1 MGMDSLLVARVIMG
15 LSLAFHIVFAAAGM
29 AMPFLMAM
37 AHYRAL
43 RSGDGSDD
51 ALRRMWLKG
60 VAILFA
66 TGAVSGTVLSF
77 ELGLLWPTFMARAGA
92 IIGMPFSWEGTA
104 FFLEAICIG
113 LYLYGEK
120 RMKPWLHFATG
131 VMVGVC
137 GVASAI
143 FVVSANA
150 WMNAP
155 QGFSSL
161 SPGSPIDPVRAMFN
175 PAWLHESLHMVL
187 AAFEAVGFA
196 VAGIHAWLVLRGQNV
211 DLNRRA
217 LHIALSIGAVAALLQ
232 PISGDFAAKR
242 VAVLQPEKLAAMES
256 LFVTQARAPLAILGL
271 PDPQTETLAGAIEV
285 PGALSFLAFGR
296 FDATVQ
302 GLHDFPRDRW
312 PPVVPTH
319 IAFQIMV
326 GCGMALVGVALLF
339 AAFALRRRALP
350 RWLLWIV
357 ALCTPLGF
365 VALEAGWVVTE
376 VGRQPWIIYGWL
388 RTKEAVTPIPGLQY
402 HLILFGGLYVFLA
415 AMVVGLMRRQI
426 RAVNAAASTPAS
438 AAE

>member
-1 MGMDSLLVARVIMG
+1 MDSLLAARVIMG
-15 LSLAFHIVFAAAGM
+15 SSLAFHILFASAGM

-51 ALRRMWLKG
+51 ALRRMWQKG

-92 IIGMPFSWEGTA
+92 VIGMPFSWEGTA

-113 LYLYGEK
+113 LYLYGEG
-120 RMKPWLHFATG
+120 RMPRWLHFATG
-131 VMVGVC
+131 LLVGIS

-155 QGFSSL
+155 QGFTSL
-161 SPGSPIDPVRAMFN
+161 SPATDIDPVRAMFN
-175 PAWLHESLHMVL
+175 RAWLHESLHMVL

-196 VAGIHAWLVLRGQNV
+196 VAGIHAWLLLRDKNPE
-211 DLNRRA
+211 LNRRA
-217 LHIALSIGAVAALLQ
+217 LHIALTIGSIAAILQ
-232 PISGDFAAKR
+232 PLSGDFAAKR
-242 VAVLQPEKLAAMES
+242 VASLQPEKLAAMEG
-256 LFVTQARAPLAILGL
+256 LFVTQAYAPLAIFGL
-271 PDPQTETLAGAIEV
+271 PDAQTETLRGAIEL

-296 FDATVQ
+296 FDATVR
-302 GLHDFPRDRW
+302 GLRDFPRDTW
-312 PPVVPTH
+312 PPLVPTH

-326 GCGMALVGVALLF
+326 GCGMLLAFVALLF
-339 AAFALRRRALP
+339 SLYALRRRVLP
-350 RWLLWIV
+350 RWLLWLI

-376 VGRQPWIIYGWL
+376 VGRQPWIVYGLL
-388 RTKEAVTPIPGLQY
+388 RTKDAVTPVPGLTY
-402 HLILFGGLYVFLA
+402 HLILFLGLYALLSVL
-415 AMVVGLMRRQI
+415 VIGLMLRQI
-426 RAVNAAASTPAS
+426 RVANATPVS
-438 AAE
+438 APPSAH